1 MPGKTEAWRSGL
13 GDGAAALDR
22 LDDVGHRLL
31 DDVVAGG
38 LGRDVEGGQ
47 ERDARGDER
56 REGPRPARQ
65 GDLLD
70 DVADLHRNAQAEGV
84 PLGTAPVAA
93 AELAEGP
100 GAADRGRDE
109 GPPLALDGVGERDG
123 ELGDGR
129 QVAAELLE
137 DADEDRHE
145 EGDEAD
151 EDDQREGHD
160 DPRVDHGR
168 LDLPAQRVLLLELV
182 GDAQQRLLE
191 HAAGLAG
198 ASHGHEEGRED
209 LGVAL
214 ERAAEREPGF
224 DVLADVGDD
233 VGQQLVLGLRLER
246 VERAQ
251 DRHARADHRRE
262 LTREDGQVGG
272 LDPLHEVEGDLLR
285 PVLGLDVEDDQPA
298 RLQLVG
304 DDLLGVR
311 LHLAGGFRPGE
322 VHRPEDVAGHA
333 IRPPARRRSPAGGAA
348 PRASRSATRPGAG

>member
-1 MPGKTEAWRSGL
+1 MLSRAPVSSPTATIWATMPGKTDAWRRGSAMVPPRLTDSMTSAIAFSTTWLPAVLAVMSRAARSGT
-13 GDGAAALDR
+13 
-22 LDDVGHRLL
+22 
-31 DDVVAGG
+31 
-38 LGRDVEGGQ
+38 
-47 ERDARGDER
+47 
-56 REGPRPARQ
+56 
-65 GDLLD
+65 
-70 DVADLHRNAQAEGV
+70 QAEGV
-84 PLGTAPVAA
+84 PARATPVAA
-93 AELAEGP
+93 AELAEAP
-100 GAADRGRDE
+100 RAADRAGDE
-109 GPPLALDGVGERDG
+109 GPPLALDGVREGHG
-123 ELGDGR
+123 ELGDRR

-198 ASHGHEEGRED
+198 AGHGDEERRED

-214 ERAAEREPGF
+214 ERAAQREPGF

-262 LTREDGQVGG
+262 LTGEDRQVGR

-285 PVLGLDVEDDQPA
+285 PVLGLDVEDDQAA

-304 DDLLGVR
+304 DHLLGVR
-311 LHLAGGFRPGE
+311 LHLAGGLRPG
-322 VHRPEDVAGHA
+322 
-333 IRPPARRRSPAGGAA
+333 
-348 PRASRSATRPGAG
+348 